1 MVFERAKK
9 TRIGLCIFVSLAIA
23 IVAIVLFTRDKE
35 VTKQK
40 IFGIR
45 HFESMSN
52 AAPTSTQ
59 WTDKTLIDAEL
70 TPNGLRQCAKKRD

>member
-1 MVFERAKK
+1 MGVLMVFERAKK
-9 TRIGLCIFVSLAIA
+9 TRIGLCIFVS
-23 IVAIVLFTRDKE
+23 VAIVLFTRDKE
-35 VTKQK
+35 VTPQK
-40 IFGIR
+40 IIGIR

-70 TPNGLRQCAKKRD
+70 TPNGLR